1 MSKYLSDQ
9 QFNEIAE
16 CVSIYE
22 IGSENL
28 KDLST
33 YSFDTGKAAEYK
45 TFLFKQAKILND
57 LAISKTFIMIHN
69 VTNELIG
76 YFTLSADTI
85 KLTNSEKAE
94 ANLSEV
100 SFMSLPAIKVGKLAI
115 NKKLSKEVQR
125 KGYGSFALEMAMA
138 KAYEVLKSGVAC
150 RFITVDAD
158 IEYNPNTVEFY
169 EKNGFV
175 RNQLIKSKNA
185 NETISMR
192 KDIFSD
198 K

>member
-33 YSFDTGKAAEYK
+33 YSFDTGKAVEYK
-45 TFLFKQAKILND
+45 TFLFNKAKPLND
-57 LAISKTFIMIHN
+57 LAISKTFVMIHN
-69 VTNELIG
+69 NTNELIG
-76 YFTLSADTI
+76 YFTLSTDTI
-85 KLTNSEKAE
+85 KLTDSEKVE
-94 ANLSEV
+94 SKLSEV

-115 NKKLSKEVQR
+115 NKKLSKEAQR

-138 KAYEVLKSGVAC
+138 KAYEVLKTGVAC

-158 IEYNPNTVEFY
+158 IEYDPKTVEFY

-175 RNQLIKSKNA
+175 RNQFRKPKS
-185 NETISMR
+185 TDFTVSMR

-198 K
+198 